1 MHRFF
6 WFFSRT
12 ASFILFLKV
21 LSLIINKALFKY
33 LKRKIAEKAE
43 TYFKK
48 SKKKMHFQPKL
59 FRCYLKKRRL
69 RRGEKKVKKKVCNLK
84 IQSIDI
90 NNLLVHLILELSGFC
105 SYSWILKLR
114 KSVLYSFFIQRLI
127 ILSFIYLN

>member
-48 SKKKMHFQPKL
+48 SKKKNAFSTQIIQMLPK
-59 FRCYLKKRRL
+59 KA
-69 RRGEKKVKKKVCNLK
+69 K
-84 IQSIDI
+84 IK
-90 NNLLVHLILELSGFC
+90 E
-105 SYSWILKLR
+105 R
-114 KSVLYSFFIQRLI
+114 
-127 ILSFIYLN
+127 